1 MLESPAW
8 VDQRVYKDSSPL
20 WHLVS
25 SASQVPPIL
34 KIIPK
39 TLTWL
44 AVALLLV
51 TGGIAFMFWSYQQIS
66 DAALQRQNT
75 RIVFGMANDL
85 LSGLKDADTG
95 QRGYAL
101 TGNETYL
108 KPYLAARDQ
117 VIPALLALRKE
128 VGNADARAIL
138 DTLAPLIEAKM
149 VDLAAGVALTR
160 AGDQNAVRLPME
172 GGRGEQLMGNIRNG
186 MDSFILAQAT
196 DRLRN
201 EASFDAAMRRLLL
214 ILFVVAALALLIALN
229 FAYLIYQ
236 KSQQQV
242 KSLVHLETL
251 HLLQA
256 QETSNTLLAQAN
268 HRLQEGEQRLWVTLN
283 SIGDGVITTDAA
295 ACITLLNPVAE
306 ALTGWTQAQA
316 LGKPIDEIFH
326 ILTKDTRTLAQI
338 PVAAALAHGT
348 VQDLANHTV
357 LISRDGR
364 EFDIADSCAPI
375 RAFDGLVVGAV
386 LVFRNI
392 SDEYAAQQALRD
404 SAALLQTILNTVADG
419 LVTIHAQGGIIE
431 TVNPAIAHMFGYSA
445 ADLGGKHLS
454 LLIPELD
461 RDHHSGSLAY
471 YGVSDEDSANGV
483 GREVIGRRMNG
494 STFPLEIAVREMTL
508 RGQRYFTGIFR
519 DISARK
525 QAEEVRR
532 KDGALQKAIFDS
544 AVFASVATDAKG
556 VIQIFN
562 VGAERMLGYT
572 AAEVMN
578 KITPADISDPQEIIV
593 RAKSLSIELETSI
606 RPGFDALVFKASRG
620 IEDIYELTYI
630 RKDGSRFPAVVS
642 VTALRDAQERII
654 GYLLIGT
661 DNTVRKQVEA
671 ERARLDLVLQ
681 NKNVEL
687 ERARRLADHANQAK
701 SDFLSSMSHE
711 LRSPLNAILGF
722 AQLLQSG
729 TPPPSDTQAASIG
742 QILTAGWYLLDLINE
757 ILDLALI
764 ESGRLSLSLEPT
776 SLQDVLQDCQA
787 MIAPQAEQK
796 GIQTQFPLVDGDCFV
811 NADRTR
817 LKQVLVNLL
826 SNAIK
831 YNHPGGLAEVSF
843 AQHAGGLLRISVR
856 DSGEG
861 LSAQKISQLFQPF
874 NRLGQESGAEEGTG
888 IGLVVSRRLVELM
901 GGQIGVS
908 STVGVGSVF
917 WFELKTSQLPRLVL
931 DELQPLAGPVTLA
944 PTGVA
949 VRTLLYVEDDQAN
962 MALVEQLIARRPDMR
977 LLGAQD
983 AMRGIALARA
993 HHPDVILMDIN
1004 LPGISGMQALAIL
1017 REDTATRHIPVLAL
1031 SANAMALDVDKGL
1044 AAGFF
1049 CYLTKPIR
1057 VPEFMAAL
1065 DKGLALAEVQ
1075 RQQPC

>member
-1 MLESPAW
+1 M
-8 VDQRVYKDSSPL
+8 
-20 WHLVS
+20 
-25 SASQVPPIL
+25 

-51 TGGIAFMFWSYQQIS
+51 TVGIAFMFWSYQQIS

-578 KITPADISDPQEIIV
+578 KITPADISDPQEVIV

-831 YNHPGGLAEVSF
+831 YNRPGGLAEVSF

-993 HHPDVILMDIN
+993 HQPDVILMDIN

>member
-1 MLESPAW
+1 M
-8 VDQRVYKDSSPL
+8 KT
-20 WHLVS
+20 
-25 SASQVPPIL
+25 
-34 KIIPK
+34 IPK

-51 TGGIAFMFWSYQQIS
+51 AGGIAFMFWSYQQIS
-66 DAALQRQNT
+66 DAAIQRQHT
-75 RIVFGMANDL
+75 RNVIGMANDL
-85 LSGLKDADTG
+85 LSGLKDAETG

-101 TGNETYL
+101 TGNESYL
-108 KPYLAARDQ
+108 QPYLAARDR
-117 VIPALLALRKE
+117 VIPELKALRDE
-128 VGNADARAIL
+128 IGNADARASL
-138 DTLAPLIEAKM
+138 DALAPLIEAKM
-149 VDLAAGVALTR
+149 VELANGIALR
-160 AGDQNAVRLPME
+160 SAGDQNAVRLLIE
-172 GGRGEQLMGNIRNG
+172 GGKGEQLMGQIRRG

-214 ILFVVAALALLIALN
+214 ILFVVAALALLFALN

-236 KSQQQV
+236 RSQQRVKSQ
-242 KSLVHLETL
+242 VHLETL

-306 ALTGWTQAQA
+306 VLTGWTQAQA
-316 LGKPIDEIFH
+316 LGKPVDEVFH
-326 ILTKDTRTLAQI
+326 VINKDSRTLATI
-338 PVAAALAHGT
+338 PVAEALAHGT
-348 VQDLANHTV
+348 VQNLTDQTV
-357 LISRDGR
+357 LISRDAR
-364 EFDIADSCAPI
+364 EFDIAESCAPI

-404 SAALLQTILNTVADG
+404 SAALLQTILNTVVDG

-431 TVNPAIAHMFGYSA
+431 TVNPAIELMFGYRA
-445 ADLGGKHLS
+445 AELGGKHLS

-461 RDHHSGSLAY
+461 EGHHNGSLAY
-471 YGVSDEDSANGV
+471 YGVSAEERANGL
-483 GREVIGRRMNG
+483 GREVMGRRQDG
-494 STFPLEIAVREMTL
+494 SAFPLEIAVSEMTL
-508 RGQRYFTGIFR
+508 RGQRYFTGILR

-525 QAEEVRR
+525 AAAEVLR
-532 KDGALQKAIFDS
+532 KAGALQKAIFDS
-544 AVFASVATDAKG
+544 ANFSSIATDAKG

-562 VGAERMLGYT
+562 VGAERMLGYA

-578 KITPADISDPQEIIV
+578 KITPADISDPQEVIA
-593 RAKSLSIELETSI
+593 RAKSLSIELDRNIS
-606 RPGFDALVFKASRG
+606 PGFEALVFKASRG

-642 VTALRDAQERII
+642 VTALRDDQDSII

-661 DNTVRKQVEA
+661 DNTARKQVEA

-687 ERARRLADHANQAK
+687 ERARRQADHANQAK

-722 AQLLQSG
+722 AQLLESG
-729 TPPPSDTQAASIG
+729 TPPPSETQAASVR
-742 QILTAGWYLLDLINE
+742 QILTAGWYLLKLINE

-776 SLQDVLQDCQA
+776 SLHDVMQDCQA
-787 MIAPQAEQK
+787 MIALKAQQK
-796 GIQTQFPLVDGDCFV
+796 GIRIKFPTGDDDCFV
-811 NADRTR
+811 IADRTR

-831 YNHPGGLAEVSF
+831 YNRPDGIAEVSYRL
-843 AQHAGGLLRISVR
+843 QSAGRLRISVR

-861 LSAQKISQLFQPF
+861 LPPLKIAQMFEPF
-874 NRLGQESGAEEGTG
+874 NRLGQEAGVEEGTG
-888 IGLVVSRRLVELM
+888 IGLVVSRQLVELM
-901 GGQIGVS
+901 GGEIGVT

-917 WFELKTSQLPRLVL
+917 WFELNAASAPQLVL
-931 DELQPLAGPVTLA
+931 DELPLEVA
-944 PTGVA
+944 PASATSPA
-949 VRTLLYVEDDQAN
+949 ASLRTLLYVEDNKAN

-983 AMRGIALARA
+983 AMRGIAMARA
-993 HHPDVILMDIN
+993 HQPDLILMDIN

-1017 REDTATRHIPVLAL
+1017 QEDTTTQHIPVMAL
-1031 SANAMALDVDKGL
+1031 SANAMSRDIEKGL

-1049 CYLTKPIR
+1049 RYLTKPIR

-1065 DKGLALAEVQ
+1065 DEGLALADANG
-1075 RQQPC
+1075 P